1 SDPQIFRT
9 FFRPSGDLTI
19 LGAGE
24 GEFVNHV
31 NPFDVNLD
39 KLVSPAD
46 ALTVINDLN
55 AEGPRTLMSGV
66 APTLAMPAM
75 IDVNMDGTLSPGDA
89 LAVVNFLNAK
99 SSFFASHA
107 AGGEGE
113 SDVGG
118 ALNGAS

>member
-1 SDPQIFRT
+1 
-9 FFRPSGDLTI
+9 
-19 LGAGE
+19 
-24 GEFVNHV
+24 
-31 NPFDVNLD
+31 
-39 KLVSPAD
+39 
-46 ALTVINDLN
+46 
-55 AEGPRTLMSGV
+55 
-66 APTLAMPAM
+66 MPAM

-118 ALNGAS
+118 ALNGASTSSDGVVPLDVLEPQASGGASSSQASSGAVLLERAGEDLWVVSTKDSARKTANGTNSR